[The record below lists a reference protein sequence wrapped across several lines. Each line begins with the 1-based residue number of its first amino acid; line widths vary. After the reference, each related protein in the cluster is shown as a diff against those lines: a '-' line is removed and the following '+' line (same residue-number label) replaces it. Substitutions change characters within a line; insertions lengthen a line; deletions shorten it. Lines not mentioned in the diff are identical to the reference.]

1 MKLPPPPQTPDSKA
15 LSQPPPGIPV
25 AAGEPARRPRQGVWA
40 RMGGKALTIAVVFHA
55 ILLVVA
61 AIWVFQIHHPPEKT
75 VDFLPGNGKAG
86 GSERGP
92 EYKLQQKKQAQIT
105 PSSNLR
111 RVFAEGAVSSYA
123 IPDPGD
129 SFGEMSTLTSMG
141 SGGMSGGLGGSGG
154 GKGFGHGTGSGLGN
168 GLQPMK
174 MFGLVL
180 EDTKKVAVVIDV
192 SRSMTKYLPIV
203 AKELDRLSSR
213 GPLIMYFGCGLDKPP
228 AREKLEDRASPAS
241 GPAFDRFWQLWQG
254 KTPLTLTSDQRKKL
268 KYDPNAP
275 MPLPEIH
282 KQMAKRLDTYFIDF
296 NGIRFAQSALL
307 CDEIKDADTIY
318 WFSDFM
324 DKVDEGEMKKVLS
337 KLKSRRQKLYMHAT
351 VKGKFFE
358 QVRDNLVL
366 PSGGQ
371 VMLKEVK

>member
-1 MKLPPPPQTPDSKA
+1 
-15 LSQPPPGIPV
+15 
-25 AAGEPARRPRQGVWA
+25 
-40 RMGGKALTIAVVFHA
+40 MGGKALTIAVVFHA
-55 ILLVVA
+55 ILLVIA
-61 AIWVFQIHHPPEKT
+61 AIWVFQIKYPPEKT

-92 EYKLQQKKQAQIT
+92 EYKLQQKKQAQIPPT
-105 PSSNLR
+105 SNVK
-111 RVFAEGAVSSYA
+111 RVFAEGAISSYA

-129 SFGEMSTLTSMG
+129 SFGEMSKLPSLG
-141 SGGMSGGLGGSGG
+141 GGGMSGGLGGSGG
-154 GKGFGHGTGSGLGN
+154 GKGFGQGTGAGLGN

-174 MFGLVL
+174 MFGLTM
-180 EDTKKVAVVIDV
+180 ENSQKIAVVIDV

-213 GPLIMYFGCGLDKPP
+213 GPLIMYFGCGVDKPP
-228 AREKLEDRASPAS
+228 AKERLEERARPAS
-241 GPAFDRFWQLWQG
+241 GPSFDRFWQLWQG
-254 KTPLTLTSDQRKKL
+254 KTALNLTADQRDQL

-275 MPLPEIH
+275 MPLPELH

-296 NGIRFAQSALL
+296 NGIRYAQTALL
-307 CDEIKDADTIY
+307 CDELKDADTIY

-324 DKVDEGEMKKVLS
+324 DKTDEGEMKKVLS
-337 KLKSRRQKLYMHAT
+337 KLKYRRQKLYMHAT

-366 PSGGQ
+366 PSGGT
-371 VMLKEVK
+371 VVVKDVK